1 MESYINLFL
10 KTEITILPS
19 LLDKYVGNYYN
30 NTLCN
35 GATWMF
41 ASWCILH
48 VFFDN
53 FLNALLKRMKY
64 KEFIRARLQ
73 QSLWYLGFYTTAFIY
88 CSANLIRNNLDLVKL
103 KMPFDSTNA
112 PSGQLILGFIVVLTF
127 YLHSALWERLKYR
140 HGFVAAGYLCLFFFF
155 CFSYF
160 LSICIFFRFIEGCYR
175 LTILI
180 CLHQIA
186 LEVAR
191 CVAIITKRDNFRG
204 KIFTGVFFTLSL
216 SIFVINYGIV
226 VPLSFGYSL
235 VRGFT
240 PALTI
245 SLTVLLTW
253 LLIEFYSSA
262 LSKAAIHWIN
272 HTETD
277 DKQNICNLNL
287 VECSLFSPRD
297 DVTYNFLL
305 MRKEMKDREE
315 RCLALRKPKNK
326 NVVFQTLKCMVA
338 IKRKLN
344 EKRKEAAGL
353 SEVVNEN
360 KKEGET
366 GIQDEHNESDSDS
379 DGEVV
384 GGKLEFNINCKNES
398 DPCKCKQD

>member
-1 MESYINLFL
+1 MRRNLNQFRNDSCQVSTNNRKTKILSLQSKAKQKCNIFINNLFLPHLGTTSMESYINLFL

-160 LSICIFFRFIEGCYR
+160 LS
-175 LTILI
+175 
-180 CLHQIA
+180 
-186 LEVAR
+186 
-191 CVAIITKRDNFRG
+191 
-204 KIFTGVFFTLSL
+204 
-216 SIFVINYGIV
+216 VINYGIV

>member
-73 QSLWYLGFYTTAFIY
+73 QSL
-88 CSANLIRNNLDLVKL
+88 C
-103 KMPFDSTNA
+103 
-112 PSGQLILGFIVVLTF
+112 
-127 YLHSALWERLKYR
+127 
-140 HGFVAAGYLCLFFFF
+140 
-155 CFSYF
+155 
-160 LSICIFFRFIEGCYR
+160 
-175 LTILI
+175 
-180 CLHQIA
+180 
-186 LEVAR
+186 
-191 CVAIITKRDNFRG
+191 
-204 KIFTGVFFTLSL
+204 
-216 SIFVINYGIV
+216 VINYGIV